1 MSNSVRPQRQQPTRF
16 PCPWD
21 SPGKNTGVGCH
32 FLLQCMKVKSEREV
46 AQSCL
51 TLATPWTA
59 AHQAPPSM
67 EFSRQKYWNGVPLPS
82 PVDTVTVLNLWMMC
96 WDMATFG
103 YSQDPMWTQSNMA
116 FESVNS
122 RQMSPEVPVCLSSL
136 KSSAWSLPALLG
148 LNMWDHTQALVSYH
162 TGCPPLPSTWW
173 QGFSQFS
180 LWWVFTANHLGIL
193 THSKC

>member
-1 MSNSVRPQRQQPTRF
+1 MIVVNTYSVDYMSSLGLSAFIFVKPCNPQNSIYSGEQ
-16 PCPWD
+16 
-21 SPGKNTGVGCH
+21 H
-32 FLLQCMKVKSEREV
+32 E
-46 AQSCL
+46 
-51 TLATPWTA
+51 
-59 AHQAPPSM
+59 
-67 EFSRQKYWNGVPLPS
+67 
-82 PVDTVTVLNLWMMC
+82 VDTVKMLHLWMMC

-116 FESVNS
+116 FESVYS

-136 KSSAWSLPALLG
+136 KSSACSLPAQLG

-180 LWWVFTANHLGIL
+180 LWWVFTANLLGIL